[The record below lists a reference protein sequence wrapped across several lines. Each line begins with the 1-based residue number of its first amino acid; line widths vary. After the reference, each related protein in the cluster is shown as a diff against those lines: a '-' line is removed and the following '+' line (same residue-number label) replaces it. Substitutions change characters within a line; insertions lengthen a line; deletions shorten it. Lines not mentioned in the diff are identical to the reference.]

1 MSKSIDSNKQFMIGN
16 GLLAFGVF
24 FIVFLFLYLG
34 FRSQRK
40 EGQAEA
46 FFRQIYSDPRQ
57 QPGRRQPVCL
67 YQRQPVAEPDHERVF
82 SPAADQPFC

>member
-40 EGQAEA
+40 EGQAA
-46 FFRQIYSDPRQ
+46 T
-57 QPGRRQPVCL
+57 
-67 YQRQPVAEPDHERVF
+67 
-82 SPAADQPFC
+82 SPSRTMPSSAP

>member
-46 FFRQIYSDPRQ
+46 FSDKYILTSTTAWPETA
-57 QPGRRQPVCL
+57 CL
-67 YQRQPVAEPDHERVF
+67 SISTTA
-82 SPAADQPFC
+82 CC